1 MIAAESGL
9 AFTCEG
15 ERLFG
20 ILHRPQRPSGVGV
33 VVIVGGPQYR
43 VGSHRQ
49 FVLLARALALRGHAV
64 LRFDYRGMGDS
75 EGAPRE
81 FMELNDDVQAAV
93 DALCHAAPEVQRVVI
108 WGLCSGATAAL
119 LHWHECRDAR
129 VAGLC
134 LVNPWVRSF
143 KTLARTRV
151 KHYYGQR
158 LLEREFWVKLLRGGV
173 ARQALSG
180 LLQNLGT
187 AFIRPSSN
195 DDGGDY
201 RLTMARAWAEYPGP
215 VLLVLCSRDY
225 TSKEFL
231 EAVAIEPAWHGALE
245 RPRLQRLNV
254 AGADHT
260 FSSAAERQAMEAAVA
275 DWLDAEF
282 TELTADRQ
290 SNLVT
295 A

>member
-1 MIAAESGL
+1 MIATEFAL
-9 AFTCEG
+9 AFPCAG
-15 ERLFG
+15 DQLFG
-20 ILHRPQRPSGVGV
+20 LVHRPARPSGVGV

-75 EGAPRE
+75 DGAPRE
-81 FMELNDDVQAAV
+81 FMEINDDVQAAIG
-93 DALCHAAPEVQRVVI
+93 ALCGAVPEVQRIVV

-119 LHWHECRDAR
+119 LHWQQWRDAR
-129 VAGLC
+129 VVGLC

-143 KTLARTRV
+143 TTLARTQV

-158 LLEREFWVKLLRGGV
+158 LMERGFWVKLLRGGI
-173 ARQALSG
+173 AWQALAG
-180 LLQNLGT
+180 LLRNLAT
-187 AFIRPSSN
+187 AFLRPTRI

-201 RLTMARAWAEYPGP
+201 RLTMARAWADFPGP
-215 VLLVLCSRDY
+215 VLLVLCGKDY

-231 EAVAIEPAWHGALE
+231 EAVAIEPAWRGALA
-245 RPRLQRLNV
+245 RPRLTRLDA

-260 FSSAAERQAMEAAVA
+260 FSSTPERQTMEAAVA

-282 TELTADRQ
+282 TQPATRPQAAQ
-290 SNLVT
+290 VI